1 MIDTIGAVA
10 QVGPVA
16 GYALTDDQKTQVA
29 GILSNSDPKAL
40 SESAAQAIVSAF
52 AEAGFSPGRGLKEA
66 IDSAGFDARE
76 IRDRAEGRPP
86 EAPLLTEDS
95 GVNPDALAALKTI
108 LDRFDL
114 SAPTPD
120 VEEAIHR
127 ALAEAGLLKAGSVMD
142 VSV

>member
-16 GYALTDDQKTQVA
+16 GYTLTDDQKAQVA
-29 GILSNSDPKAL
+29 GILSEFDPKAL
-40 SESAAQAIVSAF
+40 SEGDARSIVSAF
-52 AEAGFSPGRGLKEA
+52 ADAGLGPGRGLKEA

-76 IRDRAEGRPP
+76 IRDRAEGRQA
-86 EAPLLTEDS
+86 EALPLTEDS
-95 GVNPDALAALKTI
+95 GVNPDALAALKAI